1 MHGVCLEI
9 QSPEGSVAFLD
20 VDGRYCS
27 GCATAF
33 LLLAILSA
41 LRFSWKAR
49 TQGPHV
55 CSLAS
60 VIDGYSDCKHALCDL
75 FLHCL
80 HLTVLFPSFG
90 DGWWQTTHM

>member
-1 MHGVCLEI
+1 M
-9 QSPEGSVAFLD
+9 
-20 VDGRYCS
+20 
-27 GCATAF
+27 
-33 LLLAILSA
+33 
-41 LRFSWKAR
+41 
-49 TQGPHV
+49 

-90 DGWWQTTHM
+90 AGCWQTTHMWGVGGGSEGGDGEICRCLRFLFVFVMGVLVH